1 MLLTLH
7 CRCRRGGDWSGSG
20 SSPRR
25 VRVRRGSRRRI
36 SQTFGTAK
44 SPVHIGSSED
54 PAFDGFQVRDGS
66 PVQRDVCLLT
76 IIAVDTRFALSRK
89 VETKPFAGGQL
100 GAVAE
105 VVGNDHHAKKRIFR
119 G

>member
-1 MLLTLH
+1 M
-7 CRCRRGGDWSGSG
+7 
-20 SSPRR
+20 
-25 VRVRRGSRRRI
+25 
-36 SQTFGTAK
+36 FGMAE
-44 SPVHIGSSED
+44 SPVHIGSGND

-66 PVQRDVCLLT
+66 PVQRDVHLLT

-89 VETKPFAGGQL
+89 VETKPFAARQL